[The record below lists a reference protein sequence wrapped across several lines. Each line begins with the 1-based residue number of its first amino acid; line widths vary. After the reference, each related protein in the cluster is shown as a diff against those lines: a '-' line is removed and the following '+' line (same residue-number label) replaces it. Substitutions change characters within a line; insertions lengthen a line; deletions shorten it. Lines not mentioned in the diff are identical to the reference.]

1 MAIIGFLLKDTQ
13 LGVGIVEE
21 DLVSPKEEGDEIG
34 PPWVGC
40 SEARCI
46 PEWLLLT
53 RSGDPCGICQF
64 LYCPLDLNF
73 CPWCREPGWKEFQR
87 QGKAIQDFSFPNLSR
102 SAQLYFHQ
110 VNILA
115 HSKNRRC
122 PWISGDASQQVG
134 GRGNH
139 PEHFYFL
146 TTG

>member
-134 GRGNH
+134 GQGE
-139 PEHFYFL
+139 PS
-146 TTG
+146 